1 MLCHAALSEG
11 THRHLAHFAPP
22 FSPIAYPRLYQ
33 WTVFYD
39 LVNKTFHLKFLGRLL
54 GITNFFVS
62 VLGLIV
68 FPAQNLAMHPSGDQ
82 SPSAKVH
89 RFFLVN
95 VVLTGL
101 EAACV
106 VFPFMLLVSH
116 RMSITDGRG
125 ASFSEETSD

>member
-1 MLCHAALSEG
+1 
-11 THRHLAHFAPP
+11 
-22 FSPIAYPRLYQ
+22 
-33 WTVFYD
+33 
-39 LVNKTFHLKFLGRLL
+39 VNKTFHLKFLGRLL

-95 VVLTGL
+95 AVLTGL

-106 VFPFMLLVSH
+106 VFPFILWQKHTKINH